1 MLRKINKIIK
11 KNFLLLIRSKGSSLI
26 VILGPLLLIL
36 LVGLAFSHSK
46 PYSIDVG
53 VYTKTPN
60 DLTTDVLKKLN
71 EEQFKVVE
79 YTNSKEC
86 VESVKKGD
94 VDICMFFPD
103 NFIIREKQ
111 RNTITF
117 NVDYSNINLVYA
129 VLEVI
134 TQKVNEESKEIS
146 VDLTEDLLTVLEN
159 TKNEVNKDLEAVVQL
174 NKQDEKI
181 SEKSD
186 SIKARLKE
194 LNLEFNKD
202 NFKLNELTLKID
214 AIKKIGLE
222 TILLGKTAFV
232 DIENKMDEMNLTEEK
247 QEPIRNLIDKT
258 SNDMDNLQE
267 NLEKMYD
274 STNMSSIGRLIS
286 NINTNLEQLQ
296 IQFAKASSARSQTI
310 EELNNIDI
318 IISDSLTKLNNVQ
331 SSMETI
337 KDTIE
342 NIKVKSAVDIV
353 SPITTKIIPV
363 TAEKTHFNLLFP
375 TLVVLISMITGILL
389 GSTLVIVEKKSK
401 SFFRNN
407 VTPTSDIIFH
417 LGTYFTGLIVLVVQ
431 LIIFLLISTFLFKIN
446 IWQSLSMNIIILLG
460 ILSLF
465 ILLGMLIGVI
475 FRSEETTTLAAITLA
490 SIMLF
495 FSSTVLPLESMPYNF
510 MKVSAYNPFVI
521 SVELLKQSM
530 LFNLGFENLS
540 SRLMILLGYI
550 IAAFIIVVK
559 TQDLLKHK
567 AFYHIHKKS
576 KELKIFS
583 MYKEFTKKKEKE
595 WHKTRLKNLEE
606 IEKRKL
612 DEKKIKLEAINFS
625 KEKEEKIKETKTD
638 KVLDEVEEHNKEIK
652 NKIEWLEG
660 QLKQI

>member
-53 VYTKTPN
+53 VYTNTPN

-258 SNDMDNLQE
+258 SNDMHNLQE
-267 NLEKMYD
+267 NLEK
-274 STNMSSIGRLIS
+274 
-286 NINTNLEQLQ
+286 
-296 IQFAKASSARSQTI
+296 
-310 EELNNIDI
+310 
-318 IISDSLTKLNNVQ
+318 
-331 SSMETI
+331 
-337 KDTIE
+337 
-342 NIKVKSAVDIV
+342 
-353 SPITTKIIPV
+353 
-363 TAEKTHFNLLFP
+363 
-375 TLVVLISMITGILL
+375 
-389 GSTLVIVEKKSK
+389 
-401 SFFRNN
+401 
-407 VTPTSDIIFH
+407 
-417 LGTYFTGLIVLVVQ
+417 
-431 LIIFLLISTFLFKIN
+431 
-446 IWQSLSMNIIILLG
+446 
-460 ILSLF
+460 
-465 ILLGMLIGVI
+465 
-475 FRSEETTTLAAITLA
+475 
-490 SIMLF
+490 
-495 FSSTVLPLESMPYNF
+495 
-510 MKVSAYNPFVI
+510 
-521 SVELLKQSM
+521 
-530 LFNLGFENLS
+530 
-540 SRLMILLGYI
+540 
-550 IAAFIIVVK
+550 
-559 TQDLLKHK
+559 
-567 AFYHIHKKS
+567 
-576 KELKIFS
+576 
-583 MYKEFTKKKEKE
+583 
-595 WHKTRLKNLEE
+595 
-606 IEKRKL
+606 
-612 DEKKIKLEAINFS
+612 
-625 KEKEEKIKETKTD
+625 
-638 KVLDEVEEHNKEIK
+638 
-652 NKIEWLEG
+652 
-660 QLKQI
+660 

>member
-214 AIKKIGLE
+214 AIKKIAPYTYFSNSSIAQYAALEALE
-222 TILLGKTAFV
+222 TGNSTIIKEHKKRRDLAIKLLSPKFEVHGGDGAFYLFLRAPNSDGDKFV
-232 DIENKMDEMNLTEEK
+232 ERAAQKNLLLLPGSLFSTENTHFRLSYATPIENLKKGAE
-247 QEPIRNLIDKT
+247 I
-258 SNDMDNLQE
+258 
-267 NLEKMYD
+267 
-274 STNMSSIGRLIS
+274 
-286 NINTNLEQLQ
+286 IN
-296 IQFAKASSARSQTI
+296 
-310 EELNNIDI
+310 
-318 IISDSLTKLNNVQ
+318 KLV
-331 SSMETI
+331 
-337 KDTIE
+337 
-342 NIKVKSAVDIV
+342 
-353 SPITTKIIPV
+353 
-363 TAEKTHFNLLFP
+363 FP
-375 TLVVLISMITGILL
+375 LV
-389 GSTLVIVEKKSK
+389 
-401 SFFRNN
+401 
-407 VTPTSDIIFH
+407 
-417 LGTYFTGLIVLVVQ
+417 
-431 LIIFLLISTFLFKIN
+431 
-446 IWQSLSMNIIILLG
+446 
-460 ILSLF
+460 
-465 ILLGMLIGVI
+465 
-475 FRSEETTTLAAITLA
+475 
-490 SIMLF
+490 
-495 FSSTVLPLESMPYNF
+495 
-510 MKVSAYNPFVI
+510 
-521 SVELLKQSM
+521 
-530 LFNLGFENLS
+530 
-540 SRLMILLGYI
+540 
-550 IAAFIIVVK
+550 
-559 TQDLLKHK
+559 
-567 AFYHIHKKS
+567 
-576 KELKIFS
+576 
-583 MYKEFTKKKEKE
+583 
-595 WHKTRLKNLEE
+595 
-606 IEKRKL
+606 
-612 DEKKIKLEAINFS
+612 
-625 KEKEEKIKETKTD
+625 
-638 KVLDEVEEHNKEIK
+638 
-652 NKIEWLEG
+652 
-660 QLKQI
+660 